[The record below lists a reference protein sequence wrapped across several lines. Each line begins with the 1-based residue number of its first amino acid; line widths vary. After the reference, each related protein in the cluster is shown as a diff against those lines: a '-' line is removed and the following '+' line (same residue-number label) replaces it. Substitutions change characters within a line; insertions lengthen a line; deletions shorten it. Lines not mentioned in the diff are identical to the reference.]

1 MIDSI
6 PLFSVIVPVYNT
18 AGYLEPCM
26 KALFDQTCGDLEIL
40 AIDDGSTDDS
50 RQLLDAMARRD
61 PRLRVFSKAN
71 AGQGAARNYAL
82 DRARGRYVVFVDSDD
97 TVSPELLATVARSL
111 SNDTVDVVSFGI
123 AFVDPDGRT
132 VARRGPDAPA
142 TATGS
147 AIFVDAM
154 LDRNFLSSACTKAY
168 RLAMLH
174 NHAIRFP
181 ELRAYEDSVFSRH
194 VALYTRKVVY
204 LDTPLYFALTRSGS
218 TSRGMNEASFT
229 RAAEMLALERDLF
242 RASFADP
249 VLATVFRAHV
259 AHFLAYLMVLAAFR
273 IDDPDVRAS
282 CWRIADEAGFRD
294 CADDRQAIALLDA
307 KARVQVFLARHPTL
321 LRNAALL
328 ARRLGRVP
336 Y

>member
-1 MIDSI
+1 MIESI

-18 AGYLEPCM
+18 AGYLERCM
-26 KALFDQTCGDLEIL
+26 NALFDQTCGDLEIL
-40 AIDDGSTDDS
+40 AVDDGSTDDS
-50 RQLLDAMARRD
+50 RQLLDAMAQRD

-82 DRARGRYVVFVDSDD
+82 ARARGRYVVFVDSDD
-97 TVSPELLATVARSL
+97 TVSPELLATVAGSL
-111 SNDTVDVVSFGI
+111 LDDTVDIVSFGI
-123 AFVDPDGRT
+123 AFVDTDGRT

-147 AIFVDAM
+147 AIFVDAV
-154 LDRNFLSSACTKAY
+154 LDRNFYSVVWNKAY
-168 RLAMLH
+168 RRSLLVE
-174 NHAIRFP
+174 HAIRFP

-194 VALYTRKVVY
+194 VALHARKVVY

-242 RASFADP
+242 RAPFADP

-273 IDDPDVRAS
+273 IDDPKVRES
-282 CWRIADEAGFRD
+282 CRRIADAAGFEESARD
-294 CADDRQAIALLDA
+294 RRAMALLDTKA
-307 KARVQVFLARHPTL
+307 KVQVFLARHPTI
-321 LRNAALL
+321 LRAAARI